1 MGQIT
6 ELDYKEHLLKLSL
19 GNDKLHIFS
28 NAFNK
33 TFIEELTDT
42 EIRLLEQVMDSDWVF
57 RKLTWGYPSANYQ
70 QKELTVNSTAIDF
83 LELVMDVLKRIDFTE
98 EDFFHAHTP
107 GLHVPE
113 LAEAITNA
121 EYRLWRRFA
130 VKLICYCE
138 ANSLGDGGYR
148 KELQDFA
155 YCGRWSY
162 HECFDDKL
170 INGKNGWFWLE
181 EQERYK
187 REIAEIF
194 EPSETEAA

>member
-57 RKLTWGYPSANYQ
+57 RKLTWGYAPANYQ

-107 GLHVPE
+107 GLHIPE

-148 KELQDFA
+148 KELEDFA